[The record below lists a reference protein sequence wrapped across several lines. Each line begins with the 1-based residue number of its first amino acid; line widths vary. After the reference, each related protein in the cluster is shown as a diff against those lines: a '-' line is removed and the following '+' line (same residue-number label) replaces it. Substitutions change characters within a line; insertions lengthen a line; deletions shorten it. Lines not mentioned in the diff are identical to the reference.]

1 MGGGANGGQLNG
13 LGSALKGGGGGGAF
27 GGLLGTAGG
36 AGGTGY
42 AAPQQ
47 AKILQP
53 TTSAD
58 AQSAQGGVEHGL
70 QNSDALYAALQ
81 GQKGIQAQNNVLG
94 QGNALYAA
102 LNQNNGTRAEG
113 AAMGQQGNLAGQL
126 GGANGVGI
134 QTGAVG
140 GLQNVLAQQQG
151 TANQL
156 QGIANGTGP
165 NPAQAALNQTTGQ
178 NVANQ
183 AALMAGQRGAS
194 SNVGLMARQAAQQ
207 GAATQQQAVGQ
218 GATMQA
224 QQELGAI
231 NALTGQQQAMGATNT
246 NIAGIGSGL
255 TAAQQ
260 AAISNQYG
268 QGAGIVGQQQAQ
280 QGINAG
286 IANNMVGNQMTANNQ
301 YVQQNLA
308 NAGQQYG
315 VIQGVNNANVAAQ
328 GNVNTANAGLA
339 NQRQSDQGGLL
350 GGVMQGAGQ
359 IGAKYIGN
367 KLFDTAGT
375 NAATDGKI
383 VGAEEGGGAAAGA
396 GGIGGEVA
404 EGGTADQAA
413 QIAEDAAA
421 GAAARGGMVGPASS
435 FVQHVHKSRAAPMAQ
450 GGMTRDFRDG
460 GGVKASSPDEK
471 AKKKGNSYS
480 NDRIPAVLSEGEV
493 VIPRSIMQ
501 SKDPARS
508 AADFVSKV
516 LAKRGRAS

>member
-1 MGGGANGGQLNG
+1 MGGGANGGPLNG
-13 LGSALKGGGGGGAF
+13 LGSGLKGGGGPL

-42 AAPQQ
+42 AKPQQ

-53 TTSAD
+53 TTSEE
-58 AQSAQGGVEHGL
+58 AQNAQTGVNNSLGS
-70 QNSDALYAALQ
+70 SDALLAALQ
-81 GQKGIQAQNNVLG
+81 AQKGVQNQSTVYDQGQLLG
-94 QGNALYAA
+94 KQINSV
-102 LNQNNGTRAEG
+102 NGTGAEAG
-113 AAMGQQGNLAGQL
+113 AMGQQRGLAGNLGN
-126 GGANGVGI
+126 ANGVGI

-140 GLQNVLAQQQG
+140 GLQNVLSQQQG

-165 NPAQAALNQTTGQ
+165 NPAQAALNQSTGQ
-178 NVANQ
+178 NIANQ
-183 AALMAGQRGAS
+183 AALMAGQRGAGA
-194 SNVGLMARQAAQQ
+194 NVGLMARQAAQQ

-260 AAISNQYG
+260 AAINAQYG
-268 QGAGIVGQQQAQ
+268 QGAGVVGQMQNQ
-280 QGINAG
+280 QGMNAG
-286 IANNMVGNQMTANNQ
+286 IANNMVGNQIGASNQ
-301 YVQQNLA
+301 NVQQNLA
-308 NAGQQYG
+308 NTGQQYG

-339 NQRQSDQGGLL
+339 GQRQSDQGGLV
-350 GGVMQGAGQ
+350 GGLMQGAGQ
-359 IGAKYIGN
+359 IGAKYIGG
-367 KLFDTAGT
+367 KLFDTTAT
-375 NAATDGKI
+375 NAATDGKL

-396 GGIGGEVA
+396 GGIAGEAGGDAVGDTA
-404 EGGTADQAA
+404 EG
-413 QIAEDAAA
+413 IAEA
-421 GAAARGGMVGPASS
+421 GATAARGGMVGPASS
-435 FVQHVHKSRAAPMAQ
+435 FVQHVHKSRSVPMAH